1 MNLTQKLVELK
12 KILLQTMI
20 IVFILLLKNLISYYQ
35 KRLLKD

>member
-1 MNLTQKLVELK
+1 MNLTQKLVKLK